1 MAFLDFLSESTIRN
15 AFLSG
20 KCSFVLDRN
29 ASVLLWLD
37 GAALSFFGFS
47 SLTDALD
54 REEIFDSAVKRQIE
68 NGIKSGRPVH
78 LRGKSGTA
86 RSFNLSL
93 ISGEAHESN
102 ETRGENA
109 PEKQKQFI
117 FVSEIN
123 STAKTNRS
131 GKAANELNCNLLVT
145 QPEALLEGLEDKN
158 ISAAIFGDGNKILAQ
173 TGNFE
178 PLGDALQIFLS
189 SIDGFSPVKTLMKNG
204 GGKVQVNAIRL
215 SAMPQ
220 SFLVLC
226 FNIATIDENAAGQN
240 NQKRNE
246 KPAHFT
252 WQMDENGAFS
262 NFSDAFY
269 DCGGDAEKLLGRSLA
284 DLDNEYKNAG
294 FLSLEEKISQCIAF
308 QDEVVRFPTK
318 REYANLEVSLSGLPV
333 LSLDGK
339 LDGFRGFGMVK
350 APVDRQ
356 PNPENGNRGAAPFT
370 TVEKKLAPLPEKPV
384 ENETIQSPLLPDHSA
399 PDDAG
404 KTALGGQENQ
414 SDQTLQEQDTG
425 SALNSSERSAFREI
439 AERLRSELQL
449 PAVAR
454 PLSKAS
460 KTDKTAHDEQLSGEN
475 RFTPERSSLL
485 NLLDTAT
492 DGFVFLN
499 NDGSIEGFSAA
510 ASALTG
516 YDKEDVA
523 GRPFK
528 SLFRPTSEEAIN
540 DYLAAL
546 KSGGANR
553 LFNRGQSAD
562 IQTKSGD
569 DIRVFV
575 TLVPLTNQKGYAGL
589 LRDMTNVSAPS
600 QPIYDNEV
608 FAQTI
613 HEIRTPLNAMI
624 GFADIMQEERF
635 GRIENERYRGYLR
648 DIVSSGKHILTLV
661 NSFLEKA
668 KSRYEE
674 KTRSGEANGE
684 KAIDNRQSLVPSFDV
699 IQQLRKSVALFE
711 NQANENGIIIRI
723 TMPPKIPAI
732 GIDAQEFRQIIFNL
746 LSNAIR
752 FTQSGGQ
759 IVVHL
764 STTDKNYVKLSVS
777 DNGIGMNE
785 EEMARALQPY
795 GQVARKDGRMG
806 DAVFTGTG
814 LGLPTTK
821 GLAEKIGGRLIL
833 LSKPGQGTTVEVFF
847 PVRRS

>member
-78 LRGKSGTA
+78 LRGKSGA
-86 RSFNLSL
+86 RSFSLSL
-93 ISGEAHESN
+93 ISGGAHALN
-102 ETRGENA
+102 KTHGENA
-109 PEKQKQFI
+109 PDKQKQFI
-117 FVSEIN
+117 FASEVN
-123 STAKTNRS
+123 SIEKTNRS
-131 GKAANELNCNLLVT
+131 GKAANDINRNLLVT
-145 QPEALLEGLEDKN
+145 HPEALLEGLEDHN
-158 ISAAIFGDGNKILAQ
+158 ISAAIFGDKNKILAQ
-173 TGNFE
+173 TGNFQ

-204 GGKVQVNAIRL
+204 GEQVQVNAIHL
-215 SAMPQ
+215 SEMPQ

-226 FNIATIDENAAGQN
+226 FNIATIDENTAGQN
-240 NQKRNE
+240 NQKTNE
-246 KPAHFT
+246 KPARFT

-262 NFSDAFY
+262 NFSREFY
-269 DCGGDAEKLLGRSLA
+269 DLGGDAEKLLGRPLA
-284 DLDNEYKNAG
+284 DLANEYQNAG
-294 FLSLEEKISQCIAF
+294 FLKLEEKISQCTAF
-308 QDEVVRFPTK
+308 QDVVVLFPTK
-318 REYANLEVSLSGLPV
+318 REYVNLEVSLSGLPV

-350 APVDRQ
+350 DRVDRQ
-356 PNPENGNRGAAPFT
+356 PNPESGNRDVAPFT

-384 ENETIQSPLLPDHSA
+384 ENEIVQSQGLPDHIA
-399 PDDAG
+399 PDDAD
-404 KTALGGQENQ
+404 KTALGSLEKQA
-414 SDQTLQEQDTG
+414 DQTLQEQDTG

-460 KTDKTAHDEQLSGEN
+460 KTDKIAHDEQLSGEN

-499 NDGSIEGFSAA
+499 NEGSIEGFSAA

-516 YDKEDVA
+516 YDEEDVA

-528 SLFRPTSEEAIN
+528 SLFRTTSEEAIN

-546 KSGGANR
+546 KSGGAKR

-575 TLVPLTNQKGYAGL
+575 TLVPLSNQKGYAGL
-589 LRDMTNVSAPS
+589 LRDMTNVSAQS

-674 KTRSGEANGE
+674 KTRSGETISE
-684 KAIDNRQSLVPSFDV
+684 QAIDKRQSSVPSFDV

>member
-78 LRGKSGTA
+78 LRGQSGA
-86 RSFNLSL
+86 GSFNLSL
-93 ISGEAHESN
+93 LSGEADASVKTH
-102 ETRGENA
+102 GQNA
-109 PEKQKQFI
+109 RDEQNRFI
-117 FVSEIN
+117 FASEVH
-123 STAKTNRS
+123 STGKTNRS
-131 GKAANELNCNLLVT
+131 GKAANDISRNLLVT

-158 ISAAIFGDGNKILAQ
+158 ISAAIFGDGNKILAK
-173 TGNFE
+173 TGNFQ

-189 SIDGFSPVKTLMKNG
+189 SIDGFSPIKTLMKNG
-204 GGKVQVNAIRL
+204 RGKVQVNAIRL
-215 SAMPQ
+215 CETPQ
-220 SFLVLC
+220 RFLVLC
-226 FNIATIDENAAGQN
+226 FNIATIDENAADRDN
-240 NQKRNE
+240 LKTNE
-246 KPAHFT
+246 KPTRFT
-252 WQMDENGAFS
+252 WQMDKNSAFS

-284 DLDNEYKNAG
+284 DLDNQYKNAG
-294 FLSLEEKISQCIAF
+294 FLSLDEKITQCTAF
-308 QDEVVRFPTK
+308 QDEVVLFPTK
-318 REYANLEVSLSGLPV
+318 TEHVNLEVSLSGLPI

-350 APVDRQ
+350 DRVNEE
-356 PNPENGNRGAAPFT
+356 PNPQNGNRDVDSVT
-370 TVEKKLAPLPEKPV
+370 TVENKLAPVQEKPV
-384 ENETIQSPLLPDHSA
+384 ENEINQSQSSTGNA
-399 PDDAG
+399 PDGTD
-404 KTALGGQENQ
+404 KTALGGQEKQ
-414 SDQTLQEQDTG
+414 AEQPSQERDKDT
-425 SALNSSERSAFREI
+425 SLNSSERSAFREI

-454 PLSKAS
+454 PLSKAT
-460 KTDKTAHDEQLSGEN
+460 KADKTAHDEQLSGEN
-475 RFTPERSSLL
+475 KFIPERSSLL

-492 DGFVFLN
+492 DGFVFLDN
-499 NDGSIEGFSAA
+499 EGSIEGFSAA

-516 YDKEDVA
+516 YDKEDVV

-528 SLFRPTSEEAIN
+528 SLFRTTSEEAIN

-546 KSGGANR
+546 KSGGAKR

-624 GFADIMQEERF
+624 GFADIMREERF

-648 DIVSSGKHILTLV
+648 DIVSSGKHILSLV

-674 KTRSGEANGE
+674 KTRSGETISE
-684 KAIDNRQSLVPSFDV
+684 TAIDNRQSSVPSFDV

-764 STTDKNYVKLSVS
+764 STTDKNFVKLSVS

-795 GQVARKDGRMG
+795 GQVARKDGRTG

-833 LSKPGQGTTVEVFF
+833 LSRPGQGTTVEVFF

>member
-78 LRGKSGTA
+78 LRGQSGA

-93 ISGEAHESN
+93 LSGEADASVKTH
-102 ETRGENA
+102 GENA
-109 PEKQKQFI
+109 QHEQKEFI
-117 FVSEIN
+117 FASEVHA
-123 STAKTNRS
+123 TGKTNRS
-131 GKAANELNCNLLVT
+131 GKAANDINLNLLVT

-158 ISAAIFGDGNKILAQ
+158 ISAAIFADGNKILAQ
-173 TGNFE
+173 TGNFQ

-189 SIDGFSPVKTLMKNG
+189 SIDSFLPVKTLMKNG

-215 SAMPQ
+215 CETPQ
-220 SFLVLC
+220 RFLVLC
-226 FNIATIDENAAGQN
+226 FNIATIDENAADRN
-240 NQKRNE
+240 NQKTNE
-246 KPAHFT
+246 KPTRFT
-252 WQMDENGAFS
+252 WQMDKNGAFS

-284 DLDNEYKNAG
+284 DLDNQYKNAG
-294 FLSLEEKISQCIAF
+294 FLKLDEKITQCTAF
-308 QDEVVRFPTK
+308 QDKVVHFPTK
-318 REYANLEVSLSGLPV
+318 GDQANLEVSLSGLPV

-350 APVDRQ
+350 DRVNEQ
-356 PNPENGNRGAAPFT
+356 PNPQNGNRDVDSVA
-370 TVEKKLAPLPEKPV
+370 TVENKLAPVQEKPV
-384 ENETIQSPLLPDHSA
+384 ENEINQSQSSTGNA
-399 PDDAG
+399 PDGTD
-404 KTALGGQENQ
+404 KTALGGQEKQ
-414 SDQTLQEQDTG
+414 AEQPSQERDKDT
-425 SALNSSERSAFREI
+425 SLNSSERSAFREI

-454 PLSKAS
+454 SLSKAAN
-460 KTDKTAHDEQLSGEN
+460 TDKTAHDDTLAGDSK
-475 RFTPERSSLL
+475 FIPERSSLL

-492 DGFVFLN
+492 DGFVFLDN
-499 NDGSIEGFSAA
+499 EGSIEGFSAA

-516 YDKEDVA
+516 YDEEDVT

-528 SLFRPTSEEAIN
+528 SLFRATSEEAIN

-546 KSGGANR
+546 KSGGAKR

-624 GFADIMQEERF
+624 GFADIMREERF

-674 KTRSGEANGE
+674 KTRSGETISE
-684 KAIDNRQSLVPSFDV
+684 KAIDKRQSSVPSFDV

-732 GIDAQEFRQIIFNL
+732 GIDAQQFRQIIFNL

-764 STTDKNYVKLSVS
+764 STTDKNFVKLSVS

-795 GQVARKDGRMG
+795 GQVARKDGRTG

>member
-78 LRGKSGTA
+78 LRGKSGAA

-93 ISGEAHESN
+93 ISGEAHALN
-102 ETRGENA
+102 ETHGKNA
-109 PEKQKQFI
+109 RDNQKQFI
-117 FVSEIN
+117 FVSEVR
-123 STAKTNRS
+123 STGAANGS
-131 GKAANELNCNLLVT
+131 SEAANEINRNLLIT
-145 QPEALLEGLEDKN
+145 QPEALLEGLEDN
-158 ISAAIFGDGNKILAQ
+158 HISAAIFDDGNKILAQ
-173 TGNFE
+173 TGNFQ

-215 SAMPQ
+215 CETPQ
-220 SFLVLC
+220 RFLVLC
-226 FNIATIDENAAGQN
+226 FNIATIDENAADRN
-240 NQKRNE
+240 NQKTNE
-246 KPAHFT
+246 KPARFT
-252 WQMDENGAFS
+252 WQMDKNGAFS

-318 REYANLEVSLSGLPV
+318 REQANLEVSLSGLPV

-339 LDGFRGFGMVK
+339 LDGFRGFGTVK
-350 APVDRQ
+350 APVDGQ
-356 PNPENGNRGAAPFT
+356 TNSQNGNRDVDSVT
-370 TVEKKLAPLPEKPV
+370 TVGKKFAPQPEKPV
-384 ENETIQSPLLPDHSA
+384 ENETIQSQISTESA
-399 PDDAG
+399 PDDAD
-404 KTALGGQENQ
+404 KTALGGQEQQVGQ
-414 SDQTLQEQDTG
+414 SSQERDKDT
-425 SALNSSERSAFREI
+425 ALNSSERSAFREI

-454 PLSKAS
+454 PLSKAV

-475 RFTPERSSLL
+475 KFIPERSSLL

-516 YDKEDVA
+516 YDEEDVA

-528 SLFRPTSEEAIN
+528 SLFRTTSEEAIN

-546 KSGGANR
+546 ESGGAKR

-589 LRDMTNVSAPS
+589 LRDMTNVSVPS

-624 GFADIMQEERF
+624 GFADIMREERF

-648 DIVSSGKHILTLV
+648 DIVSSGKHILSLV

-674 KTRSGEANGE
+674 KTRSGETNSE
-684 KAIDNRQSLVPSFDV
+684 TAIDNRQSSVPSFDV

-732 GIDAQEFRQIIFNL
+732 GIEAQEFRQIIFNL

-752 FTQSGGQ
+752 FTQRGGQ

-795 GQVARKDGRMG
+795 GQVARKDGRTG

-821 GLAEKIGGRLIL
+821 GLVEKIGGRLIL
-833 LSKPGQGTTVEVFF
+833 LSRPGQGTTVEVFF
-847 PVRRS
+847 PVHRL

>member
-78 LRGKSGTA
+78 LRGQSGK

-93 ISGEAHESN
+93 ISGEADASVKTHGQNAQHE
-102 ETRGENA
+102 
-109 PEKQKQFI
+109 QKEFI
-117 FVSEIN
+117 FVSEVH
-123 STAKTNRS
+123 STGKTNGA
-131 GKAANELNCNLLVT
+131 GKAANDINRNLLVT

-158 ISAAIFGDGNKILAQ
+158 ISAAIFGDGNKILAK
-173 TGNFE
+173 TGNFQ
-178 PLGDALQIFLS
+178 PVGDALQIFLS

-204 GGKVQVNAIRL
+204 RGKVQVNAIRL
-215 SAMPQ
+215 CETPQ
-220 SFLVLC
+220 RFLVLC
-226 FNIATIDENAAGQN
+226 FNIATIDENAADRN
-240 NQKRNE
+240 NQKTNE
-246 KPAHFT
+246 KPTRFT
-252 WQMDENGAFS
+252 WQMDKNSAFS
-262 NFSDAFY
+262 SFSDAFY
-269 DCGGDAEKLLGRSLA
+269 DCGGDGEKLLGRSLA
-284 DLDNEYKNAG
+284 DLDNQYKNAG
-294 FLSLEEKISQCIAF
+294 FLKLDEKITQCIAF
-308 QDEVVRFPTK
+308 QDEVVLFPTK
-318 REYANLEVSLSGLPV
+318 TEHVNLEVSLSGLPI

-350 APVDRQ
+350 DRVNEQ
-356 PNPENGNRGAAPFT
+356 PNPQNGNRDVDSVA
-370 TVEKKLAPLPEKPV
+370 TVENKLAPVQEKPV
-384 ENETIQSPLLPDHSA
+384 ENEINQSQSSTGNA
-399 PDDAG
+399 PDGTD
-404 KTALGGQENQ
+404 KTALGGQEKQ
-414 SDQTLQEQDTG
+414 AEQPSQERDKDT
-425 SALNSSERSAFREI
+425 SLNSSERSAFREI

-454 PLSKAS
+454 PLSKAT
-460 KTDKTAHDEQLSGEN
+460 KGDKTVRDEQLSGEN
-475 RFTPERSSLL
+475 KFIPERSSLL

-492 DGFVFLN
+492 DGFVFLDN
-499 NDGSIEGFSAA
+499 EGSIEGFSAA
-510 ASALTG
+510 AAALTG
-516 YDKEDVA
+516 YDEEDVT

-528 SLFRPTSEEAIN
+528 SLFRATSEEAIN

-546 KSGGANR
+546 KSGGAKR

-575 TLVPLTNQKGYAGL
+575 TLVPLSNQKGYAGL
-589 LRDMTNVSAPS
+589 LRDMTNVSAQS

-624 GFADIMQEERF
+624 GFADIMREERF

-674 KTRSGEANGE
+674 KTRSGETNSE
-684 KAIDNRQSLVPSFDV
+684 KAIDNRQSSVPSFDV

-833 LSKPGQGTTVEVFF
+833 LSRPGQGTTVEVFF

>member
-1 MAFLDFLSESTIRN
+1 MAFLDFLSQSTIRN

-68 NGIKSGRPVH
+68 NGIKSGHPVH
-78 LRGKSGTA
+78 LRGKSGK

-93 ISGEAHESN
+93 ISGGYASN
-102 ETRGENA
+102 ETYGENA
-109 PEKQKQFI
+109 PDEQKEFI
-117 FVSEIN
+117 FASEIN
-123 STAKTNRS
+123 SAKTTN
-131 GKAANELNCNLLVT
+131 GADKAANDINRNLSSSH
-145 QPEALLEGLEDKN
+145 PEALLLGLEGKN
-158 ISAAIFGDGNKILAQ
+158 ISAAIFDDENKILAK
-173 TGNFE
+173 TGNFQ

-189 SIDGFSPVKTLMKNG
+189 SIDGFSPIKTLMKND

-215 SAMPQ
+215 GEMPQ
-220 SFLVLC
+220 RFLVLC
-226 FNIATIDENAAGQN
+226 FNVTAIEENADDRN
-240 NQKRNE
+240 NLKTHA
-246 KPAHFT
+246 KPERFT
-252 WQMDENGAFS
+252 WQMDKNSAFI
-262 NFSDAFY
+262 NFSREFY
-269 DCGGDAEKLLGRSLA
+269 DLGGDAEKLLGRSLA
-284 DLDNEYKNAG
+284 YLASEHKNSG
-294 FLSLEEKISQCIAF
+294 FLNLEKNISQCTAF
-308 QDEVVRFPTK
+308 QDEVVLFPVK
-318 REYANLEVSLSGLPV
+318 GERANLEVHLSGLPI

-339 LDGFRGFGMVK
+339 LDGFRGFGTVK
-350 APVDRQ
+350 DLMNGQ
-356 PNPENGNRGAAPFT
+356 PNPESGNRVADSVA
-370 TVEKKLAPLPEKPV
+370 TVGKDLTPVPEKPV
-384 ENETIQSPLLPDHSA
+384 VDEIIQSQLLSDHIE
-399 PDDAG
+399 PEDAA
-404 KTALGGQENQ
+404 KPAFPVEENQ
-414 SDQTLQEQDTG
+414 SHQTLQERDKDT
-425 SALNSSERSAFREI
+425 SLNSSERSAFREI

-449 PAVAR
+449 PAVSR
-454 PLSKAS
+454 PLSKAAN
-460 KTDKTAHDEQLSGEN
+460 TDKTVHDDTLSGDSK
-475 RFTPERSSLL
+475 FTPERSSLL

-492 DGFVFLN
+492 DGVVFLD
-499 NDGSIEGFSAA
+499 NDGSIEGVSAA

-516 YDKEDVA
+516 YERQDVT
-523 GRPFK
+523 GKPFK
-528 SLFRPTSEEAIN
+528 SLFRPTSEEAIDN
-540 DYLAAL
+540 YLAAL
-546 KSGGANR
+546 KSGGAKR

-562 IQTKSGD
+562 IQTKGGD

-575 TLVPLTNQKGYAGL
+575 TLVPLSNQKGYAGL
-589 LRDMTNVSAPS
+589 LRDMTNVSAQS

-624 GFADIMQEERF
+624 GFADIMREERF

-648 DIVSSGKHILTLV
+648 DIISSGKHILSLV

-674 KTRSGEANGE
+674 RSHSGGQSNAQI
-684 KAIDNRQSLVPSFDV
+684 IDNRQSAVPGFDV

-723 TMPPKIPAI
+723 IMPPKIPAI
-732 GIDAQEFRQIIFNL
+732 RIDAQEFRQIIFNL

-764 STTDKNYVKLSVS
+764 SSTDKNLVKLSVS

-795 GQVARKDGRMG
+795 GQVARKDGRAG

-821 GLAEKIGGRLIL
+821 GIVEKIGGRLVL

-847 PVRRS
+847 PINRS

>member
-1 MAFLDFLSESTIRN
+1 MAFLDFLSQSTIRN

-54 REEIFDSAVKRQIE
+54 REEIFDGAVKRQIE

-78 LRGKSGTA
+78 LRGKSGA
-86 RSFNLSL
+86 GSFNLSL
-93 ISGEAHESN
+93 ISGGAVASN
-102 ETRGENA
+102 GTQGETVPDEQNRL
-109 PEKQKQFI
+109 I
-117 FVSEIN
+117 FASEIN
-123 STAKTNRS
+123 PDKTTNGLDRNIL
-131 GKAANELNCNLLVT
+131 AT
-145 QPEALLEGLEDKN
+145 QPEALLVGLEDKN
-158 ISAAIFGDGNKILAQ
+158 ISAAIFDDGNKILAK
-173 TGNFE
+173 TGNFQ

-189 SIDGFSPVKTLMKNG
+189 SIDGFSPVKTLMENG
-204 GGKVQVNAIRL
+204 GEKVQVNAIRL
-215 SAMPQ
+215 SKMPQ
-220 SFLVLC
+220 RFLVLC
-226 FNIATIDENAAGQN
+226 FDILAIDGDAADQN
-240 NQKRNE
+240 NAKTHA
-246 KPAHFT
+246 KPTRFT
-252 WQMDENGAFS
+252 WQMDKNGAFS
-262 NFSDAFY
+262 NFSNEFY
-269 DCGGDAEKLLGRSLA
+269 DLGGDAEKLLGRSLA
-284 DLDNEYKNAG
+284 DLASEYKNSG
-294 FLSLEEKISQCIAF
+294 FLSLEKNISQCTPW
-308 QDEVVRFPTK
+308 QDAVVLFPA
-318 REYANLEVSLSGLPV
+318 RGEHANLEVSLSGLPI
-333 LSLDGK
+333 LSIDGK
-339 LDGFRGFGMVK
+339 IDGFRGSGTVE
-350 APVDRQ
+350 ALVDGL
-356 PNPENGNRGAAPFT
+356 PNPESENRVAASVV
-370 TVEKKLAPLPEKPV
+370 TVEKNLASVPEKPI
-384 ENETIQSPLLPDHSA
+384 ENETIQSQLLTHNIA
-399 PDDAG
+399 PDDGDKPAFSVE
-404 KTALGGQENQ
+404 ENQ
-414 SDQTLQEQDTG
+414 SDQTLQERDRDT
-425 SALNSSERSAFREI
+425 SLNSSERSAFREI

-454 PLSKAS
+454 PLSEAL

-475 RFTPERSSLL
+475 KFTSERSSLL

-492 DGFVFLN
+492 DGVVFLDN
-499 NDGSIEGFSAA
+499 EGSIEGFSAA

-528 SLFRPTSEEAIN
+528 SLFRTTSEEAIS

-546 KSGGANR
+546 KSGGAKR

-575 TLVPLTNQKGYAGL
+575 TLVPLSNQKGYAGL
-589 LRDMTNVSAPS
+589 LRDMTNVPAPS

-648 DIVSSGKHILTLV
+648 DIVSSGKHILSLV

-674 KTRSGEANGE
+674 KSRSAGKNSE
-684 KAIDNRQSLVPSFDV
+684 KAIDNRQPSVPSFDV

-723 TMPPKIPAI
+723 IMPPKIPAI

-764 STTDKNYVKLSVS
+764 SSTDKNLVKLSVS

-821 GLAEKIGGRLIL
+821 GLVEKIGGRLVL

>member
-78 LRGKSGTA
+78 LRGKSGAA

-93 ISGEAHESN
+93 ISGETHSLN
-102 ETRGENA
+102 EMHGKNA
-109 PEKQKQFI
+109 PDKQKQFI
-117 FVSEIN
+117 FVSEVR
-123 STAKTNRS
+123 STGAANGS
-131 GKAANELNCNLLVT
+131 SEAANEINRNLLIT
-145 QPEALLEGLEDKN
+145 QPEALLEGLEDN
-158 ISAAIFGDGNKILAQ
+158 HISAAIFGDGNEILAK
-173 TGNFE
+173 TENFQ
-178 PLGDALQIFLS
+178 PLGDTLQIFLS

-215 SAMPQ
+215 CETPQ
-220 SFLVLC
+220 RFLILC

-246 KPAHFT
+246 KPARFT
-252 WQMDENGAFS
+252 WQMDKNGAFS

-318 REYANLEVSLSGLPV
+318 REQANLEVSLSGLPV

-339 LDGFRGFGMVK
+339 LDGFRGFGTVK
-350 APVDRQ
+350 APVDGQ
-356 PNPENGNRGAAPFT
+356 LNPQNGNRDVDSVA
-370 TVEKKLAPLPEKPV
+370 TVENKFAPQPEKPV
-384 ENETIQSPLLPDHSA
+384 ENETIQSQLSTGSA
-399 PDDAG
+399 PEDAD
-404 KTALGGQENQ
+404 KTALGGQEKQ
-414 SDQTLQEQDTG
+414 SNQTLQEQDTG

-454 PLSKAS
+454 PLSKAL

-475 RFTPERSSLL
+475 KFIPERSSLL

-528 SLFRPTSEEAIN
+528 SLFRTTSEEAIN

-546 KSGGANR
+546 ESGGAKR

-589 LRDMTNVSAPS
+589 LRDMTNVSVPS

-624 GFADIMQEERF
+624 GFADIMREERF

-648 DIVSSGKHILTLV
+648 DIVSSGKHILSLV

-674 KTRSGEANGE
+674 KTRSGETNSE
-684 KAIDNRQSLVPSFDV
+684 TAIDNRQSSVPSFDV

-732 GIDAQEFRQIIFNL
+732 GIEAQEFRQIIFNL

-752 FTQSGGQ
+752 FTQRGGQ

-795 GQVARKDGRMG
+795 GQVARKDGRAG

-821 GLAEKIGGRLIL
+821 GLVEKIGGRLIL
-833 LSKPGQGTTVEVFF
+833 LSRPGQGTTVEVFF
-847 PVRRS
+847 PVHRL

>member
-78 LRGKSGTA
+78 LRGKSGA
-86 RSFNLSL
+86 RSFSLSL
-93 ISGEAHESN
+93 ISGGAHALN
-102 ETRGENA
+102 KTHGENA
-109 PEKQKQFI
+109 PDKQKQFI
-117 FVSEIN
+117 FASEVN
-123 STAKTNRS
+123 STGKTNRS
-131 GKAANELNCNLLVT
+131 GKAANDINRNLLVT
-145 QPEALLEGLEDKN
+145 HPEALLEGLEDKN
-158 ISAAIFGDGNKILAQ
+158 ISAAIFGDGNKILAK
-173 TGNFE
+173 TGNFQ

-189 SIDGFSPVKTLMKNG
+189 SIDGYSPVKTLMKNG
-204 GGKVQVNAIRL
+204 GEQVQVNAIRL
-215 SAMPQ
+215 CETPQ
-220 SFLVLC
+220 RFLVLC
-226 FNIATIDENAAGQN
+226 FNIATIDENTAGQN
-240 NQKRNE
+240 NQKTNE
-246 KPAHFT
+246 KPTRFT
-252 WQMDENGAFS
+252 WQMDKNGAFS
-262 NFSDAFY
+262 SFSDAFY

-284 DLDNEYKNAG
+284 DLDNQYKNAG
-294 FLSLEEKISQCIAF
+294 FLKLDEKIMQCTAF

-318 REYANLEVSLSGLPV
+318 GDQANLEVSLSGLPV

-350 APVDRQ
+350 DRVNEE
-356 PNPENGNRGAAPFT
+356 PNPQNGNRDVDSVA
-370 TVEKKLAPLPEKPV
+370 TVENKLAPVQEKPV
-384 ENETIQSPLLPDHSA
+384 QNEINQSESSTGNA
-399 PDDAG
+399 PDGTD
-404 KTALGGQENQ
+404 KTALRGQEKQ
-414 SDQTLQEQDTG
+414 AEQPSQERDKDT
-425 SALNSSERSAFREI
+425 SLNSSERSAFREI

-454 PLSKAS
+454 PLSKAAN
-460 KTDKTAHDEQLSGEN
+460 TDKTAHDDTLAGDSK
-475 RFTPERSSLL
+475 FIPERSSLL

-499 NDGSIEGFSAA
+499 NEGSIEGFSAA

-516 YDKEDVA
+516 YDEEDVT

-528 SLFRPTSEEAIN
+528 SLFRTTSEEAIS

-546 KSGGANR
+546 KSGGAKR

-575 TLVPLTNQKGYAGL
+575 TLVPLSNQKGYAGL
-589 LRDMTNVSAPS
+589 LRDMTNVAAQS

-674 KTRSGEANGE
+674 RTRSGETNSE
-684 KAIDNRQSLVPSFDV
+684 KAIDNRQSSVPSFDV

>member
-78 LRGKSGTA
+78 LRGKSGAA

-93 ISGEAHESN
+93 ISGEAHALN
-102 ETRGENA
+102 ETHGKNA
-109 PEKQKQFI
+109 RDNQKQFI
-117 FVSEIN
+117 FVSEVR
-123 STAKTNRS
+123 STGAANGS
-131 GKAANELNCNLLVT
+131 SEAANEINRNLLIT
-145 QPEALLEGLEDKN
+145 QPEALLEGLEDN
-158 ISAAIFGDGNKILAQ
+158 HIAAAIFDDGNKILAK
-173 TGNFE
+173 TENFQ
-178 PLGDALQIFLS
+178 PLGDTLQIFLS

-215 SAMPQ
+215 CETPQ
-220 SFLVLC
+220 RFLVLC
-226 FNIATIDENAAGQN
+226 FNIATIDENAADRN
-240 NQKRNE
+240 NQKTNE
-246 KPAHFT
+246 KPARFT
-252 WQMDENGAFS
+252 WQMDKNGAFS

-318 REYANLEVSLSGLPV
+318 REQANLEVSLSGLPV

-339 LDGFRGFGMVK
+339 LDGFRGFGTVK
-350 APVDRQ
+350 APVDGQ
-356 PNPENGNRGAAPFT
+356 TNSQNGNRDVDSVT
-370 TVEKKLAPLPEKPV
+370 TVGKKFAPQPEKPV
-384 ENETIQSPLLPDHSA
+384 ENETIQSQISTESA
-399 PDDAG
+399 PDDAD
-404 KTALGGQENQ
+404 KTALGGQEQQVGQ
-414 SDQTLQEQDTG
+414 SSQERDKDT
-425 SALNSSERSAFREI
+425 ALNSSERSAFREI

-454 PLSKAS
+454 PLSKAV

-475 RFTPERSSLL
+475 KFIPERSSLL

-528 SLFRPTSEEAIN
+528 SLFRTTSEEAIN
-540 DYLAAL
+540 DYLTAL
-546 KSGGANR
+546 ESGGANR

-600 QPIYDNEV
+600 QPIYDNEF

-624 GFADIMQEERF
+624 GFADIMREERF

-648 DIVSSGKHILTLV
+648 DIVSSGKHILSLV

-674 KTRSGEANGE
+674 KTRSGETNSE
-684 KAIDNRQSLVPSFDV
+684 TAIDNRQSSVPSFDV

-732 GIDAQEFRQIIFNL
+732 GIEAQEFRQIIFNL

-752 FTQSGGQ
+752 FTQRGGQ

-795 GQVARKDGRMG
+795 GQVARKDGRTG

-821 GLAEKIGGRLIL
+821 GLVEKIGGRLIL
-833 LSKPGQGTTVEVFF
+833 LSRPGQGTTVEVFF
-847 PVRRS
+847 PVHRL

>member
-78 LRGKSGTA
+78 LRGKSGA

-93 ISGEAHESN
+93 LSGEADASVKTH
-102 ETRGENA
+102 GENA
-109 PEKQKQFI
+109 QHEQKEFI
-117 FVSEIN
+117 FASEVH
-123 STAKTNRS
+123 STGKTNRS
-131 GKAANELNCNLLVT
+131 GKAANDINRNLLVT

-158 ISAAIFGDGNKILAQ
+158 ISAAIFGDGNKILAK
-173 TGNFE
+173 TGNFQ

-189 SIDGFSPVKTLMKNG
+189 SIDSFLPVKTLMKNG
-204 GGKVQVNAIRL
+204 RGKVQVNAIRL
-215 SAMPQ
+215 NEMPRC
-220 SFLVLC
+220 FLVLC
-226 FNIATIDENAAGQN
+226 FNIATIDENAADRN
-240 NQKRNE
+240 NLKTNE
-246 KPAHFT
+246 KPTRFT
-252 WQMDENGAFS
+252 WQMDKNGAFS

-284 DLDNEYKNAG
+284 DLDNQYKNAG

-318 REYANLEVSLSGLPV
+318 REYANLEVSLSGLPI

-350 APVDRQ
+350 DRVNEE
-356 PNPENGNRGAAPFT
+356 PNPQNGNPNAASVA
-370 TVEKKLAPLPEKPV
+370 TVEKKLAPVQEKPV
-384 ENETIQSPLLPDHSA
+384 ENETIQSQSSTGNA
-399 PDDAG
+399 PDGTD
-404 KTALGGQENQ
+404 KTALGGQEKQ
-414 SDQTLQEQDTG
+414 AEQPSQERDKDT
-425 SALNSSERSAFREI
+425 SLNSSERSAFREI

-454 PLSKAS
+454 PLSKAT
-460 KTDKTAHDEQLSGEN
+460 KADKKVLDEQLSGEN
-475 RFTPERSSLL
+475 KFTPERSSLL

-492 DGFVFLN
+492 DGFVFLDN
-499 NDGSIEGFSAA
+499 EGSIEGFSAA

-516 YDKEDVA
+516 YDEEDVA

-528 SLFRPTSEEAIN
+528 SLFRATSEEAIN

-546 KSGGANR
+546 KSGGAKR

-575 TLVPLTNQKGYAGL
+575 TLVPLSNQKGYAGL

-624 GFADIMQEERF
+624 GFADIMREERF

-674 KTRSGEANGE
+674 KTRSGETISE
-684 KAIDNRQSLVPSFDV
+684 KAIDKRQSSVPSFDV

-732 GIDAQEFRQIIFNL
+732 GINAQEFRQIIFNL

-764 STTDKNYVKLSVS
+764 STTDKNFVKLSVS

-795 GQVARKDGRMG
+795 GQVARKDGRTG

-833 LSKPGQGTTVEVFF
+833 LSRPGQGTTVEVFF

>member
-20 KCSFVLDRN
+20 KCSFVLDRK

-37 GAALSFFGFS
+37 GAALKFFGFS

-93 ISGEAHESN
+93 ISGKAHESN

-109 PEKQKQFI
+109 PDEQKQFI
-117 FVSEIN
+117 FALEVN
-123 STAKTNRS
+123 STGKINRS
-131 GKAANELNCNLLVT
+131 RKAANELNRNLLIT

-173 TGNFE
+173 TGNFQ

-215 SAMPQ
+215 CETPQ
-220 SFLVLC
+220 RFLVLC
-226 FNIATIDENAAGQN
+226 FNIATIDENAADRN
-240 NQKRNE
+240 NQKTNE
-246 KPAHFT
+246 KPARFT
-252 WQMDENGAFS
+252 WQMDKNGAFS

-318 REYANLEVSLSGLPV
+318 REQANLEVSLSGLPV

-454 PLSKAS
+454 PLSKAV

-475 RFTPERSSLL
+475 KFIPERSSLL

-516 YDKEDVA
+516 YDEEDVA

-528 SLFRPTSEEAIN
+528 SLFRTTSEEAIN

-546 KSGGANR
+546 ESGGAKR

-589 LRDMTNVSAPS
+589 LRDMTNVSVPS

-624 GFADIMQEERF
+624 GFADIMREERF

-648 DIVSSGKHILTLV
+648 DIVSSGKHILSLV

-674 KTRSGEANGE
+674 KTRSGETNSE
-684 KAIDNRQSLVPSFDV
+684 TAIDNRQSSVPSFDV

-732 GIDAQEFRQIIFNL
+732 GIEAQEFRQIIFNL

-752 FTQSGGQ
+752 FTQRGGQ

>member
-1 MAFLDFLSESTIRN
+1 MAFLDFLSQSTIRN

-78 LRGKSGTA
+78 LRGKNGA

-93 ISGEAHESN
+93 ISGGYASN
-102 ETRGENA
+102 ETYGENA
-109 PEKQKQFI
+109 PDEQKEFI
-117 FVSEIN
+117 FASEIN
-123 STAKTNRS
+123 SAKTTNGA
-131 GKAANELNCNLLVT
+131 GKAANDINRNLSSSH
-145 QPEALLEGLEDKN
+145 PEALLFGLEGKN
-158 ISAAIFGDGNKILAQ
+158 ISAAIFDDENKILAK
-173 TGNFE
+173 TGNFQ

-189 SIDGFSPVKTLMKNG
+189 SIDGFSPIKTLMKND

-215 SAMPQ
+215 GEMPQ
-220 SFLVLC
+220 RFLVLC
-226 FNIATIDENAAGQN
+226 FNVTAIEENADDRN
-240 NQKRNE
+240 NLKTHA
-246 KPAHFT
+246 KPERFT
-252 WQMDENGAFS
+252 WQMDKNNAFI
-262 NFSDAFY
+262 NFSREFY
-269 DCGGDAEKLLGRSLA
+269 DLGGDAEKLLGRSLA
-284 DLDNEYKNAG
+284 YLASEYKNSG
-294 FLSLEEKISQCIAF
+294 FLNLEKNISQCTAF
-308 QDEVVRFPTK
+308 QHEVVLFPTK

-339 LDGFRGFGMVK
+339 IEGFRGFGIGK
-350 APVDRQ
+350 AQVDRQ
-356 PNPENGNRGAAPFT
+356 PNPENGNRVAASVA
-370 TVEKKLAPLPEKPV
+370 TVGNELTPVPEKPV
-384 ENETIQSPLLPDHSA
+384 EDEIIQSQLLPDHIA
-399 PDDAG
+399 PDGTD
-404 KTALGGQENQ
+404 KTALGGQVKQAEQ
-414 SDQTLQEQDTG
+414 PSQERDKDT
-425 SALNSSERSAFREI
+425 ALNSSERSAFREI

-454 PLSKAS
+454 PLSKAAN
-460 KTDKTAHDEQLSGEN
+460 TDKTAHDDDTLTGDSK
-475 RFTPERSSLL
+475 FTPEQSSLL

-492 DGFVFLN
+492 DGVVFLD
-499 NDGSIEGFSAA
+499 NDGAIEGFSAA

-516 YDKEDVA
+516 YERQDVT
-523 GRPFK
+523 GKPFK
-528 SLFRPTSEEAIN
+528 SLFRPTSEEAIDN
-540 DYLAAL
+540 YLAAL
-546 KSGGANR
+546 KSGGAKR

-562 IQTKSGD
+562 IQTKGGD

-575 TLVPLTNQKGYAGL
+575 TLVPLSNQKGYAGL
-589 LRDMTNVSAPS
+589 LRDMTNVSAQS

-624 GFADIMQEERF
+624 GFADIMREERF

-648 DIVSSGKHILTLV
+648 DIVSSGKHILSLV

-674 KTRSGEANGE
+674 RSHSGGQSNAQI
-684 KAIDNRQSLVPSFDV
+684 IDNRQSLVPGFDV

-723 TMPPKIPAI
+723 IMPPKIPAI
-732 GIDAQEFRQIIFNL
+732 RTDAQEFRQIIFNL

-764 STTDKNYVKLSVS
+764 SSTDKNLVKLSVS

-795 GQVARKDGRMG
+795 GQVARKDGRAG

-821 GLAEKIGGRLIL
+821 GLVEKIGGRLVL

-847 PVRRS
+847 PVNHF

>member
-78 LRGKSGTA
+78 LRGKSGK

-93 ISGEAHESN
+93 VSGGTHRSS
-102 ETRGENA
+102 ETQGENA
-109 PEKQKQFI
+109 PDEQKEFI
-117 FVSEIN
+117 FASEVHA
-123 STAKTNRS
+123 TGKTNRS
-131 GKAANELNCNLLVT
+131 GKAANDINRNLLSSH
-145 QPEALLEGLEDKN
+145 PEALLVGLEGKD
-158 ISAAIFGDGNKILAQ
+158 ISAAIFGDGNEILAK
-173 TGNFE
+173 TGNFQ

-189 SIDGFSPVKTLMKNG
+189 SIDGFSPVKTLMKND

-215 SAMPQ
+215 GEMPQ
-220 SFLVLC
+220 RFLVLC
-226 FNIATIDENAAGQN
+226 FNVTAIEENANERN
-240 NQKRNE
+240 NLKTHA
-246 KPAHFT
+246 KPERFT
-252 WQMDENGAFS
+252 WQMDKNSAFI
-262 NFSDAFY
+262 NFSHEFY
-269 DCGGDAEKLLGRSLA
+269 DLGGDAEKLLGRSLA
-284 DLDNEYKNAG
+284 DLDNDYKNAG
-294 FLSLEEKISQCIAF
+294 FLKLEEKITQCTTF
-308 QDEVVRFPTK
+308 QDEVVLFPTR
-318 REYANLEVSLSGLPV
+318 REHANLEVSLSGLPV

-339 LDGFRGFGMVK
+339 IEGFRGFGIGK

-356 PNPENGNRGAAPFT
+356 PNPENGNRVAASVA
-370 TVEKKLAPLPEKPV
+370 TVGNELTPVPEKPA
-384 ENETIQSPLLPDHSA
+384 EDEIIQSQLLPDHIA
-399 PDDAG
+399 PDDED
-404 KTALGGQENQ
+404 KTALGGQVKQAGQ
-414 SDQTLQEQDTG
+414 SPQERDKDT
-425 SALNSSERSAFREI
+425 SLNSSERSAFREI

-454 PLSKAS
+454 PLSKAAN
-460 KTDKTAHDEQLSGEN
+460 TDKTTHNDTLAGDSK
-475 RFTPERSSLL
+475 FTPEQSSLL

-492 DGFVFLN
+492 DGVVFLD
-499 NDGSIEGFSAA
+499 NDGAIEGFSAA

-516 YDKEDVA
+516 YERQDVT

-540 DYLAAL
+540 NYLAAL
-546 KSGGANR
+546 KSGGAKR

-562 IQTKSGD
+562 IQTKGGD

-575 TLVPLTNQKGYAGL
+575 TLVPLSNQKGYAGL
-589 LRDMTNVSAPS
+589 LRDMTNVSAQS

-624 GFADIMQEERF
+624 GFADIMREERF

-648 DIVSSGKHILTLV
+648 DIISSGKHILSLV

-674 KTRSGEANGE
+674 RSHSGGQSSAQI
-684 KAIDNRQSLVPSFDV
+684 IDNRQSLVPGFDV

-723 TMPPKIPAI
+723 IMPPKIPTI
-732 GIDAQEFRQIIFNL
+732 RIDAQEFRQIIFNL

-764 STTDKNYVKLSVS
+764 SSTDKNLVKLSVS

-795 GQVARKDGRMG
+795 GQVARKDGRAG

-821 GLAEKIGGRLIL
+821 GIVEKIGGRLVL

-847 PVRRS
+847 PVNHF

>member
-1 MAFLDFLSESTIRN
+1 MAFLDFLSQSTIRN

-68 NGIKSGRPVH
+68 NGIKSGHPVH
-78 LRGKSGTA
+78 LRGKSGK

-93 ISGEAHESN
+93 ISGGYASN
-102 ETRGENA
+102 ETYGENA
-109 PEKQKQFI
+109 PDEQKEFI
-117 FVSEIN
+117 FASEIN
-123 STAKTNRS
+123 SAKTTNGA
-131 GKAANELNCNLLVT
+131 GKAANDTNRNLSSSH
-145 QPEALLEGLEDKN
+145 PEALLVGLEGKN
-158 ISAAIFGDGNKILAQ
+158 ISAAIFDDGNKILAK
-173 TGNFE
+173 TENFQ

-189 SIDGFSPVKTLMKNG
+189 SIDGFSPVKTLMEDG
-204 GGKVQVNAIRL
+204 RGKVQVNAIRL
-215 SAMPQ
+215 SEMPQ
-220 SFLVLC
+220 RFLVLC
-226 FNIATIDENAAGQN
+226 FNVTAIEENADDRN
-240 NQKRNE
+240 NLKTHA
-246 KPAHFT
+246 KPERFT
-252 WQMDENGAFS
+252 WQMDKNSAFI
-262 NFSDAFY
+262 NFSREFY
-269 DCGGDAEKLLGRSLA
+269 DLGGDAEKLLGRSLA
-284 DLDNEYKNAG
+284 YLSSEYKNSG
-294 FLSLEEKISQCIAF
+294 FLNLEKNISQCTAF
-308 QDEVVRFPTK
+308 QDEVVLFPVK
-318 REYANLEVSLSGLPV
+318 GERANLEVHLSGLPI
-333 LSLDGK
+333 LSLDGRV
-339 LDGFRGFGMVK
+339 DGFRGFGTVK
-350 APVDRQ
+350 DLVNGQ
-356 PNPENGNRGAAPFT
+356 PNPESGNRVADSVA
-370 TVEKKLAPLPEKPV
+370 TVGKDLTPVPEKPV
-384 ENETIQSPLLPDHSA
+384 VDEIIQSQLLSDHIAPEDAEKSA
-399 PDDAG
+399 FPVE
-404 KTALGGQENQ
+404 ENQ
-414 SDQTLQEQDTG
+414 SHQTLQERDKDT
-425 SALNSSERSAFREI
+425 SLNSSERSAFREI

-449 PAVAR
+449 PDVSR
-454 PLSKAS
+454 PLSKAAN
-460 KTDKTAHDEQLSGEN
+460 TDKTAHDDTLAGDSK
-475 RFTPERSSLL
+475 FTPEQSSLL

-492 DGFVFLN
+492 DGVVFLD

-516 YDKEDVA
+516 YERQDVT
-523 GRPFK
+523 GKPFK
-528 SLFRPTSEEAIN
+528 SLFRPTSEEAIDN
-540 DYLAAL
+540 YLAAL
-546 KSGGANR
+546 KSGGAKR

-562 IQTKSGD
+562 IQTKGGD

-575 TLVPLTNQKGYAGL
+575 TLVPLSNQKGYAGL
-589 LRDMTNVSAPS
+589 LRDMTNVSAQS

-624 GFADIMQEERF
+624 GFADIMREERF

-648 DIVSSGKHILTLV
+648 DIVSSGKHILSLV

-674 KTRSGEANGE
+674 RSHSGGQSNAQI
-684 KAIDNRQSLVPSFDV
+684 IDNRQSAVPGFDV

-723 TMPPKIPAI
+723 IMPPKIPAI
-732 GIDAQEFRQIIFNL
+732 RIDAQEFRQIIFNL

-764 STTDKNYVKLSVS
+764 SSTDKNLVKLSVS

-795 GQVARKDGRMG
+795 GQVARKDGRAG

-821 GLAEKIGGRLIL
+821 GIVEKIGGRLVL

-847 PVRRS
+847 PINRS

>member
-78 LRGKSGTA
+78 LRGKSGAA

-93 ISGEAHESN
+93 ISGEAHALN
-102 ETRGENA
+102 ETHGKNA
-109 PEKQKQFI
+109 RDNQKQFI
-117 FVSEIN
+117 FVSEVR
-123 STAKTNRS
+123 STGAANGS
-131 GKAANELNCNLLVT
+131 SEAANEINRNLLIT
-145 QPEALLEGLEDKN
+145 QPEALLEGLEDN
-158 ISAAIFGDGNKILAQ
+158 HIAAAIFDDGNKILAK
-173 TGNFE
+173 TENFQ
-178 PLGDALQIFLS
+178 PLGDTLQIFLS

-215 SAMPQ
+215 CETPQ
-220 SFLVLC
+220 RFLVLC
-226 FNIATIDENAAGQN
+226 FNIATIDENAADRN
-240 NQKRNE
+240 NQKTNE
-246 KPAHFT
+246 KPARFT
-252 WQMDENGAFS
+252 WQMDKNGAFS

-318 REYANLEVSLSGLPV
+318 REQANLEVSLSGLPV

-339 LDGFRGFGMVK
+339 LDGFRGFGTVK
-350 APVDRQ
+350 APVDGQ
-356 PNPENGNRGAAPFT
+356 TNSQNGNRDVDSVT
-370 TVEKKLAPLPEKPV
+370 TVGKKFAPQPEKPV
-384 ENETIQSPLLPDHSA
+384 ENETIQSQISTESA
-399 PDDAG
+399 PDDAD
-404 KTALGGQENQ
+404 KTALGGQEQQVGQ
-414 SDQTLQEQDTG
+414 SSQERDKDT
-425 SALNSSERSAFREI
+425 ALNSSERSAFREI

-454 PLSKAS
+454 PLSKAV

-475 RFTPERSSLL
+475 KFIPERSSLL

-528 SLFRPTSEEAIN
+528 SLFRTTSEEAIN
-540 DYLAAL
+540 DYLTAL
-546 KSGGANR
+546 ESGGANR

-624 GFADIMQEERF
+624 GFADIMREERF

-674 KTRSGEANGE
+674 KTRSGETISE
-684 KAIDNRQSLVPSFDV
+684 KAIDNRQSSVPSFDV

-732 GIDAQEFRQIIFNL
+732 GIEAQEFRQIIFNL

-752 FTQSGGQ
+752 FTQRGGQ

-795 GQVARKDGRMG
+795 GQVARKDGRTG

-821 GLAEKIGGRLIL
+821 GLVEKIGGRLIL
-833 LSKPGQGTTVEVFF
+833 LSRPGQGTTVEVFF
-847 PVRRS
+847 PVHRL

>member
-93 ISGEAHESN
+93 ISGEAHALN
-102 ETRGENA
+102 ETHGKNA
-109 PEKQKQFI
+109 PDKQKQFI
-117 FVSEIN
+117 FVSEVH
-123 STAKTNRS
+123 STGKINRS
-131 GKAANELNCNLLVT
+131 GKAANEINRNLLIT
-145 QPEALLEGLEDKN
+145 QPEALLEGLEDN
-158 ISAAIFGDGNKILAQ
+158 HISAAIFGDGNKILAQ
-173 TGNFE
+173 TGNFQ
-178 PLGDALQIFLS
+178 PLGDTLQIFLS

-204 GGKVQVNAIRL
+204 GRKVQVNAIRL

-226 FNIATIDENAAGQN
+226 FNIATIDENAAGRN
-240 NQKRNE
+240 NQKTNE
-246 KPAHFT
+246 KPARFT
-252 WQMDENGAFS
+252 WQMDKNGAFS

-284 DLDNEYKNAG
+284 DLDNDYKNAG

-318 REYANLEVSLSGLPV
+318 GEQANLEVSLSGLPV

-339 LDGFRGFGMVK
+339 LDGFRGFGTVE
-350 APVDRQ
+350 ARVDGQ
-356 PNPENGNRGAAPFT
+356 LNPQNGNQNAASVA
-370 TVEKKLAPLPEKPV
+370 TVEKKLAPRPEKPV
-384 ENETIQSPLLPDHSA
+384 ENEIIQSQLSTGNA
-399 PDDAG
+399 PDDAD
-404 KTALGGQENQ
+404 KTALGGQEQQAGQ
-414 SDQTLQEQDTG
+414 SSQGRDKDT
-425 SALNSSERSAFREI
+425 ALNSSERSAFREI

-454 PLSKAS
+454 PLSEAL

-475 RFTPERSSLL
+475 KFIPERSSLL

-528 SLFRPTSEEAIN
+528 SLFRTTSEEAIN
-540 DYLAAL
+540 HYLAAL
-546 KSGGANR
+546 ESGGAKR

-624 GFADIMQEERF
+624 GFADIMREERF

-648 DIVSSGKHILTLV
+648 DIVSSGKHILSLV

-674 KTRSGEANGE
+674 KTRSGEKNSE
-684 KAIDNRQSLVPSFDV
+684 TAIDNRQSSVPSFDV

-732 GIDAQEFRQIIFNL
+732 GIEAQEFRQIIFNL

-752 FTQSGGQ
+752 FTQRGGQ

-795 GQVARKDGRMG
+795 GQVARKDGRTG

-821 GLAEKIGGRLIL
+821 GLVEKIGGRLIL
-833 LSKPGQGTTVEVFF
+833 LSRPGQGTTVEVFF
-847 PVRRS
+847 PVHRL

>member
-20 KCSFVLDRN
+20 KCSFVLDRK

-78 LRGKSGTA
+78 LRGQSGA

-93 ISGEAHESN
+93 LSGEADASVKTH
-102 ETRGENA
+102 GENA
-109 PEKQKQFI
+109 QHEQKEFI
-117 FVSEIN
+117 FASEIN
-123 STAKTNRS
+123 SAKTTNGA
-131 GKAANELNCNLLVT
+131 GKAANDINRNLLVT

-158 ISAAIFGDGNKILAQ
+158 ISAAIFADGNKILAQ
-173 TGNFE
+173 TGNFQ

-189 SIDGFSPVKTLMKNG
+189 SIDSFLPVKTLMKNG
-204 GGKVQVNAIRL
+204 RGKVQVNAIRL
-215 SAMPQ
+215 CETPQ
-220 SFLVLC
+220 RFLVLC
-226 FNIATIDENAAGQN
+226 FNIATIDENAADRS
-240 NQKRNE
+240 NQKTNE
-246 KPAHFT
+246 KPARFT
-252 WQMDENGAFS
+252 WQMDKNGAFS
-262 NFSDAFY
+262 SFSNAFY

-284 DLDNEYKNAG
+284 DLDNQYKNAG
-294 FLSLEEKISQCIAF
+294 FLSLEEKITQCTAF
-308 QDEVVRFPTK
+308 QDEVVLFPTK
-318 REYANLEVSLSGLPV
+318 TEHVNLAVSLSGLPV

-350 APVDRQ
+350 DRVNEE
-356 PNPENGNRGAAPFT
+356 PNPQNGNRDVDSVA
-370 TVEKKLAPLPEKPV
+370 TVENKLAPVQEKPV
-384 ENETIQSPLLPDHSA
+384 ENEINQSQSSTGNA
-399 PDDAG
+399 PDGTD
-404 KTALGGQENQ
+404 KTALGGQEKQ
-414 SDQTLQEQDTG
+414 AEQPSQERDKDT
-425 SALNSSERSAFREI
+425 SLNSSERSAFREI

-454 PLSKAS
+454 PLSKAT
-460 KTDKTAHDEQLSGEN
+460 KADKTVLDEQLSGEN
-475 RFTPERSSLL
+475 KFTPERSSLL

-492 DGFVFLN
+492 DGFVFLDN
-499 NDGSIEGFSAA
+499 EGSIEGFSAA

-516 YDKEDVA
+516 YDEEDVT

-528 SLFRPTSEEAIN
+528 SLFRTTSEEAVT

-546 KSGGANR
+546 KSGGAKR

-624 GFADIMQEERF
+624 GFADIMREERF

-648 DIVSSGKHILTLV
+648 DIVSSGKHILSLV

-674 KTRSGEANGE
+674 KTRSGETISE
-684 KAIDNRQSLVPSFDV
+684 KAIDKRQSSVPSFDV

-764 STTDKNYVKLSVS
+764 STTDKNFVKLSVS

-795 GQVARKDGRMG
+795 GQVARKDGRTG

-833 LSKPGQGTTVEVFF
+833 LSRPGQGTTVEVFF

>member
-37 GAALSFFGFS
+37 GAALRFFGFS

-78 LRGKSGTA
+78 LRGKSGA

-102 ETRGENA
+102 ETHGENA

-117 FVSEIN
+117 FASEVN
-123 STAKTNRS
+123 STGKTNRS
-131 GKAANELNCNLLVT
+131 GKAANDINRNLLVT
-145 QPEALLEGLEDKN
+145 HPEALLEGLEDDN

-204 GGKVQVNAIRL
+204 GGKVQVNAIHL
-215 SAMPQ
+215 SEMPH

-226 FNIATIDENAAGQN
+226 FNIASIDENAADRN
-240 NQKRNE
+240 NQKTNE
-246 KPAHFT
+246 RPARFT
-252 WQMDENGAFS
+252 WKMDKNGAFS
-262 NFSDAFY
+262 NFSGAFY
-269 DCGGDAEKLLGRSLA
+269 DLDGDAEKLLGRSLA
-284 DLDNEYKNAG
+284 DLDNDYKNAG
-294 FLSLEEKISQCIAF
+294 FLKLEEKISQCTAF
-308 QDEVVRFPTK
+308 QDEIVRFPTK
-318 REYANLEVSLSGLPV
+318 REQANLEVSLSGLPV

-339 LDGFRGFGMVK
+339 LDGFRGFGTVK

-356 PNPENGNRGAAPFT
+356 INPENGNQNAASVA
-370 TVEKKLAPLPEKPV
+370 TVEKKLAAVPEKPV
-384 ENETIQSPLLPDHSA
+384 ENEIIQSKLSTGSA
-399 PDDAG
+399 PNDAD
-404 KTALGGQENQ
+404 KTALGCQGNQ
-414 SDQTLQEQDTG
+414 ADQTLQEQDTG

-439 AERLRSELQL
+439 AERLRSELRL
-449 PAVAR
+449 PAVER

-460 KTDKTAHDEQLSGEN
+460 KTDKTAHDEQLSGESK
-475 RFTPERSSLL
+475 FTPEQSSLL

-492 DGFVFLN
+492 DGFVFLD

-528 SLFRPTSEEAIN
+528 SLFRPTSEKAIN

-589 LRDMTNVSAPS
+589 LRDMTNVSAQS

-624 GFADIMQEERF
+624 GFADIMREERF
-635 GRIENERYRGYLR
+635 GRIENERYQGYLR

-674 KTRSGEANGE
+674 KTRSGEENSE

-795 GQVARKDGRMG
+795 GQVARKDGRIG

>member
-1 MAFLDFLSESTIRN
+1 MAFLDFLSEGTIRN

-78 LRGKSGTA
+78 LRGKSGAA

-93 ISGEAHESN
+93 ISGEAHALN
-102 ETRGENA
+102 ETHGKNA
-109 PEKQKQFI
+109 RDNQKQFI
-117 FVSEIN
+117 FVSEVH
-123 STAKTNRS
+123 STGAANGS
-131 GKAANELNCNLLVT
+131 SKAANEINRNLLIT
-145 QPEALLEGLEDKN
+145 QPEALLEGLEDN
-158 ISAAIFGDGNKILAQ
+158 HISAAIFDDGNKILAQ
-173 TGNFE
+173 TGNFQ

-215 SAMPQ
+215 CETPQ
-220 SFLVLC
+220 RFLVLC
-226 FNIATIDENAAGQN
+226 FNIATIDENAADRN

-252 WQMDENGAFS
+252 WQMDKNGAFS

-318 REYANLEVSLSGLPV
+318 RGQANLEVSLSGLPV

-339 LDGFRGFGMVK
+339 LDGFRGFCTVK
-350 APVDRQ
+350 APVDGQ
-356 PNPENGNRGAAPFT
+356 LNPQNGNRDVDSVA
-370 TVEKKLAPLPEKPV
+370 TVGKKLALRPEKSV
-384 ENETIQSPLLPDHSA
+384 ENEIIQSQLSTGSA
-399 PDDAG
+399 PEDAD
-404 KTALGGQENQ
+404 KTALGGQEKQAGQ
-414 SDQTLQEQDTG
+414 SSQEQDTG

-454 PLSKAS
+454 PLSKAL

-475 RFTPERSSLL
+475 KFIPERSSLL

-528 SLFRPTSEEAIN
+528 SLFRTTSEEAIN
-540 DYLAAL
+540 HYLAAL
-546 KSGGANR
+546 ESGGANR

-624 GFADIMQEERF
+624 GFADIMREERF

-648 DIVSSGKHILTLV
+648 DIVSSGKHILSLV

-674 KTRSGEANGE
+674 KTRSGETNSE
-684 KAIDNRQSLVPSFDV
+684 TAIDNRQSSVPSFDV

-732 GIDAQEFRQIIFNL
+732 GIEAQEFRQIIFNL

-752 FTQSGGQ
+752 FTQRGGQ

-795 GQVARKDGRMG
+795 GQVARKDGRAG

-821 GLAEKIGGRLIL
+821 GLVEKIGGRLIL
-833 LSKPGQGTTVEVFF
+833 LSRPGQGTTVEVFF
-847 PVRRS
+847 PVHRL

>member
-1 MAFLDFLSESTIRN
+1 MAFLDFLSQSTIRN

-78 LRGKSGTA
+78 LRGKSGA
-86 RSFNLSL
+86 RSFSLSL
-93 ISGEAHESN
+93 ISGGAHALIK
-102 ETRGENA
+102 THGENA
-109 PEKQKQFI
+109 PDKQKQFI
-117 FVSEIN
+117 FASEVH
-123 STAKTNRS
+123 STGKTNRS
-131 GKAANELNCNLLVT
+131 GKAANDINRNLLVT
-145 QPEALLEGLEDKN
+145 QPEVLLEGLEDKN
-158 ISAAIFGDGNKILAQ
+158 ISAAIFGDGNKILAK
-173 TGNFE
+173 TRNFQ

-189 SIDGFSPVKTLMKNG
+189 SIDGFLPVKTLMKKDR
-204 GGKVQVNAIRL
+204 GKVQVNAIRL
-215 SAMPQ
+215 CETPRR
-220 SFLVLC
+220 FLVLC
-226 FNIATIDENAAGQN
+226 FNIATIDENAADRN
-240 NQKRNE
+240 NQKTNE
-246 KPAHFT
+246 KPTRFT
-252 WQMDENGAFS
+252 WQMDKNSAFS
-262 NFSDAFY
+262 SFSDAFY

-284 DLDNEYKNAG
+284 DLENEYKNAG
-294 FLSLEEKISQCIAF
+294 FLSLDEKITQCTAF
-308 QDEVVRFPTK
+308 QDEVVLFPTK
-318 REYANLEVSLSGLPV
+318 TEHVNLEVSLSGLPI

-350 APVDRQ
+350 DRVNEQ
-356 PNPENGNRGAAPFT
+356 PNPQNGNRDVDSVA
-370 TVEKKLAPLPEKPV
+370 TVENKLAPVQEKPV
-384 ENETIQSPLLPDHSA
+384 ENETNQSQSSTGNA
-399 PDDAG
+399 PDGTD
-404 KTALGGQENQ
+404 KTALGGQEKQ
-414 SDQTLQEQDTG
+414 AEQPSQERDKDT
-425 SALNSSERSAFREI
+425 SLNSSERSAFREI

-454 PLSKAS
+454 PLSKAT
-460 KTDKTAHDEQLSGEN
+460 KGDKTAHDEQLSGEN

-499 NDGSIEGFSAA
+499 NEGSIEGFSAA

-516 YDKEDVA
+516 YDEEDVA

-528 SLFRPTSEEAIN
+528 SLFRTTSEEAIS

-546 KSGGANR
+546 KSGGAKR

-575 TLVPLTNQKGYAGL
+575 TLVPLSNQKGYAGL
-589 LRDMTNVSAPS
+589 LRDMTNVSAQS

-624 GFADIMQEERF
+624 GFADIMREERF

-674 KTRSGEANGE
+674 KTRSGETISE
-684 KAIDNRQSLVPSFDV
+684 KAIDKRQSSVPSFDV

-764 STTDKNYVKLSVS
+764 SSTDKNLVKLSVS

-821 GLAEKIGGRLIL
+821 GLVEKIGGRLVL